1 LIHPCSRK
9 KEKKLNASCH
19 RLAAFITGAL
29 LTAAATAA
37 DFPSKAV
44 RVIVPFAP
52 GATDV
57 QARFVMDRVAARLG
71 QPFLIEP
78 RGGAGTI
85 IGSDVVAKAA
95 PDGYTLLF
103 TASAVTTLKVLN
115 KQVPFDP
122 ERAFAPVSLVSQ
134 GFFVAAV
141 SSAVPANTWAEFVTY
156 AKANPGKLNFVSL
169 GRNSVLLMVEALKLQ
184 AGIDLV
190 AVPFPGMT
198 PGRLAVVRNDVQ
210 LIVDGI
216 ADQKALA
223 DRGQVKILMYAGPR
237 RAASLPD
244 VPTAAEVGLPNY
256 QAAFWTGLL
265 APSGTPKVAIDTL
278 SNAVAAAV
286 ATPEVQKFYR
296 DQNIE
301 PVGSKAEDF
310 VQRYQADLRR
320 YAEAA
325 RAANIQPE

>member
-1 LIHPCSRK
+1 MNRRNSLLLAVLLS
-9 KEKKLNASCH
+9 ASSI
-19 RLAAFITGAL
+19 AV
-29 LTAAATAA
+29 AA
-37 DFPSKAV
+37 DYPTKPV

-57 QARFVMDRVAARLG
+57 QARFVLDRAAARFG
-71 QPFLIEP
+71 QPFVVEP

-85 IGSDVVAKAA
+85 IGSDAVAKSA

-115 KQVPFDP
+115 KQLPFDP
-122 ERAFAPVSLVSQ
+122 DRLAPVTMVSQ

-141 SSAVPANTWAEFVTY
+141 SNAVPVKNWAEFVTY
-156 AKANPGKLNFVSL
+156 AKANPGKMNFVSL
-169 GRNSVLLMVEALKLQ
+169 GRNSVLLMAESLKQQ

-198 PGRLAVVRNDVQ
+198 PARLAVARNDVQ
-210 LIVDGI
+210 LIVDGL

-223 DRGQVKILMYAGPR
+223 ERGQVKILMYAGPR
-237 RAASLPD
+237 RSPSLPD
-244 VPTAAEVGLPNY
+244 VPSAAEVGLPNY
-256 QAAFWTGLL
+256 QAAFWTGMF
-265 APSGTPKVAIDTL
+265 APNGTPKDVIDAIA
-278 SNAVAAAV
+278 NAVAAAI

-296 DQNIE
+296 DQGVE
-301 PVGSKAEDF
+301 PVGSKPEDF
-310 VQRYQADLRR
+310 AQRVAADSRR